1 MLKIIN
7 YTPTNNGD
15 IPCFHCALF
24 MLCTKSLNNDATL
37 KAEVKAQLQNSW
49 SYERDQLNEVL
60 SYAIRCKKNFP
71 NSQVINKKVT
81 QHVLVGRGGNEILRA
96 NSFWGMIGSVF
107 ITSILAFLA
116 IALIG
121 LIMSGIGSLFK

>member
-7 YTPTNNGD
+7 YTPTNSGD
-15 IPCFHCALF
+15 LPCFHCDLF

-37 KAEVKAQLQNSW
+37 KSEVKAQLQNSW

-60 SYAIRCKKNFP
+60 SYTIRCKKNFP

-81 QHVLVGRGGNEILRA
+81 QHVLVGKGGNEILRA

-107 ITSILAFLA
+107 VTSILACL
-116 IALIG
+116 IIGLIG